1 MKSTWRDYGRV
12 CALLALFGCD
22 SSGSPRNESAGD
34 MADRQLDGNPGD
46 GALAPPEIATPEIG
60 IAANDENVRAPMDAT
75 PSPDGERVYYTALQR
90 GESGENIPGVFSA
103 SASGGGI
110 ETLALGGLLEA
121 PVGISISLDGE
132 RIFVADSAAGDGDQ
146 SGAILTLPED
156 GGDAEIVAG
165 TAEYVPSGLV
175 IAQVL
180 GEERLYFTGRESST
194 GRAGLFRVAP
204 GGGAVQ
210 RLAHDARFGDPAGVA
225 VAADGTA
232 YVVDALSEEGGARLV
247 RVRGDDAEVVL
258 DHIGV
263 GFPAG
268 VAVTQDAST
277 VLVSAIDPKR
287 LRDVVYV
294 LDTASGKASILSKPF
309 RDFTEAAGL
318 HRAHE
323 KDVFAWADSE
333 ANGSGTVYMVKLR

>member
-12 CALLALFGCD
+12 CALLVFVGCD
-22 SSGSPRNESAGD
+22 ANGSPRNEPAED
-34 MADRQLDGNPGD
+34 MADQQPYSSPGD
-46 GALAPPEIATPEIG
+46 GASALPEIASPEIG
-60 IAANDENVRAPMDAT
+60 VAANDDNVRAPMDAT
-75 PSPDGERVYYTALQR
+75 PSPDGKRVYYTALQR

-103 SASGGGI
+103 SARGGAI
-110 ETLALGGLLEA
+110 ETLAVGGLLEA

-132 RIFVADSAAGDGDQ
+132 RIFVADSAADGDQ
-146 SGAILTLPED
+146 SGAILTLPSS
-156 GGDAEIVAG
+156 GGSAEILAG
-165 TAEYVPSGLV
+165 TAGYVPSGLV
-175 IAQVL
+175 VAQVK

-210 RLAHDARFGDPAGVA
+210 ALAPHAPFGDPAGVA
-225 VAADGTA
+225 VATDGTA
-232 YVVDALSEEGGARLV
+232 YVVDALSEEGSARLV
-247 RVRGDDAEVVL
+247 RVRGDDVEVVR
-258 DHIGV
+258 DHLGV

-287 LRDVVYV
+287 QRDVVYV
-294 LDTASGKASILSKPF
+294 LNAANGKTSILSRPF
-309 RDFTEAAGL
+309 RDFNEAAGL

-323 KDVFAWADSE
+323 KNVFAWADSE
-333 ANGSGTVYMVKLR
+333 ANGSGTVYVVKL

>member
-22 SSGSPRNESAGD
+22 ASGGPRNEPAED
-34 MADRQLDGNPGD
+34 VADPRLDANPGD
-46 GALAPPEIATPEIG
+46 GTAALPEIATPEIG
-60 IAANDENVRAPMDAT
+60 IAANDDIVRAPMDAT

-90 GESGENIPGVFSA
+90 GEGGENIPGVFSA
-103 SASGGGI
+103 NASGGAI
-110 ETLALGGLLEA
+110 ETLALGGRLVA

-132 RIFVADSAAGDGDQ
+132 RIFVADSATEQGDQ
-146 SGAILTLPED
+146 SGAILVLPSQ
-156 GGDAEIVAG
+156 GGDAEVLAG
-165 TAEYVPSGLV
+165 TAGYVPGGLV
-175 IAQVL
+175 VALVQA
-180 GEERLYFTGRESST
+180 EEQLYFTGRNSST
-194 GRAGLFRVAP
+194 GRAGLFRVGP

-210 RLAHDARFGDPAGVA
+210 TLAPDAEFGDPAGVA

-232 YVVDALSEEGGARLV
+232 YVVDALSDEGSARLV
-247 RVRGDDAEVVL
+247 RVRDDETELVL

-268 VAVTQDAST
+268 VAITADASM

-287 LRDVVYV
+287 RRDVVYV
-294 LDTASGKASILSKPF
+294 VNAANGKASILSKPF
-309 RDFTEAAGL
+309 ADFTEAAGL

-323 KDVFAWADSE
+323 KNVFAWADSE
-333 ANGSGTVYMVKLR
+333 ANGSGTVYVVKL